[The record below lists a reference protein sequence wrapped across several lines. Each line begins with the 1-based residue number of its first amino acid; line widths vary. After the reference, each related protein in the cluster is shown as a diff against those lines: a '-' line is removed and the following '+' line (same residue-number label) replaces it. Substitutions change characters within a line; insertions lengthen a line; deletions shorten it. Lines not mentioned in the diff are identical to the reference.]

1 MLYSLGESKVF
12 LFGMKPINEE
22 NKITQSSTGY
32 SHLILNDSDN
42 LPMFCLFHRRFILD
56 AQHNLLKEIKYCT
69 LLNQLMN
76 KAIKSNFITK

>member
-12 LFGMKPINEE
+12 PFGMKPINEE

-42 LPMFCLFHRRFILD
+42 LPMFCLFHRRFILH